1 MVPNPRTLPS
11 PLKYSLG
18 SGVVELVLPGAAKAG
33 LHTVVSPEPPD
44 DTRQILRE
52 HTLLLSS
59 ARQCKQLPSIIL
71 GTVMRCQPVTG
82 APPTL
87 PVQGRDA
94 SILGPMLVY
103 SQVPQDKA
111 CSEAF
116 REAGGG

>member
-52 HTLLLSS
+52 HALLLSS